1 VVEGNAL
8 VVTDLVANRDYYWR
22 ITPYNA
28 YSYCAPISE
37 VGTFST
43 TDVSSVAAINQLTSL
58 RVFPQP
64 VGGGNALTVDFTVN
78 AQINGRIRLFNS
90 LGQPL
95 QETALNYGAG
105 RHTLKFPTAQLA
117 AGLYFLSFQTAEGQ
131 AVQQI
136 VVE

>member
-1 VVEGNAL
+1 
-8 VVTDLVANRDYYWR
+8 VANRDYYWR

-43 TDVSSVAAINQLTSL
+43 TDVSSVSAIDQLASL

-64 VGGGNALTVDFTVN
+64 VSGGNAFTVDFTVN
-78 AQINGRIRLFNS
+78 APIDGRIRLFNS

-95 QETALNYGAG
+95 QERALNYSTG
-105 RHTLKFPTAQLA
+105 RHTLEFPTTQLA
-117 AGLYFLSFQTAEGQ
+117 AGVYFLSVQTAEDQ

-136 VVE
+136 VIK